1 MANTDSAYGFAPKG
15 HILRINPKD
24 VLASYATAIFKGDF
38 VSAEAGGDVNA
49 SIADD
54 VTKLGASMMYSAAST
69 VAQASDGTALMVT
82 DHPDQLY
89 EAQDDGSQDPPALDE
104 VHQNAD
110 HTAATAGSTV
120 TLKSGHELALSD
132 GKTAAAGFVILRA
145 VDREDNDKTAVNCD
159 WVVQLNAGEGLL
171 TLATSV

>member
-1 MANTDSAYGFAPKG
+1 MANTDAPYGFSPKG
-15 HILRINPKD
+15 PILRQQPKD
-24 VLASYATAIFKGDF
+24 VLVGYGTAIFINDL
-38 VSAEAGGDVNA
+38 VSATADGVVNA
-49 SIADD
+49 AAAGDNVI
-54 VTKLGASMMYSAAST
+54 LGSSSTYSAAST

-104 VHQNAD
+104 VHQ
-110 HTAATAGSTV
+110 AANHIAGTGSTT

-132 GKTAAAGFVILRA
+132 AGTSTGGFVILRA

-171 TLATSV
+171 TLAASV

>member
-69 VAQASDGTALMVT
+69 VAQASDGTALMVS

-89 EAQDDGSQDPPALDE
+89 EAQDDGSAVPTMAI
-104 VHQNAD
+104 VGSAAD
-110 HTAATAGSTV
+110 NTIGAGSTT
-120 TLKSGHELALSD
+120 TLRSGHEIALSD
-132 GKTAAAGFVILRA
+132 LGQTDGGFVILRA

-171 TLATSV
+171 TLAASV